1 MLHGKHSR
9 ATSTLFWLLL
19 LVGILI
25 VVVKSCPAQ
34 SRSPAGSSRGG
45 NGKFRHC

>member
-9 ATSTLFWLLL
+9 ATSALFWLLL
-19 LVGILI
+19 VGVLI
-25 VVVKSCPAQ
+25 VVVKTCSAQ

-45 NGKFRHC
+45 NGKFRHY